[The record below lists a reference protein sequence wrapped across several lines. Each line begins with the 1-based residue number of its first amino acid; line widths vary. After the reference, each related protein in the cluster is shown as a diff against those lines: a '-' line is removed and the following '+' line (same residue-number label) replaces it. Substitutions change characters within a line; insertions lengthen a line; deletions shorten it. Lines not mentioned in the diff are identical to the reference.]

1 MLRFLRKYSNSAGIK
16 ILYAVLAALFVV
28 WGVGAVGGE
37 RVDIVARVHGEDI
50 TRRELERTTAVLQ
63 RRYEEMF
70 KDRFSAE
77 LARSLDLR
85 GRALDQLIEQALI
98 RDEAER
104 LGITVSDAELVD
116 TITRMPEL
124 QDNGRFNRER
134 LETFLRDQRDRGEFE
149 DELRRSILSQR
160 LQSLVSDG
168 VQVSDAEVEE
178 RYKLDH
184 DQVNLTFV
192 RVSAA
197 EQAKTVNLTD
207 EDLQR
212 HLDEHADRY
221 RVPAKTRARY
231 VAYKPADF
239 TGQVEIKDG
248 EIAEQYELQKDDRF
262 TEPEQVRARHI
273 LVKVASGAS
282 DQEKAK
288 ARQKA
293 EGLLAKVKAGDDF
306 AVIAKKSSDDGGT
319 ASKGGDLGFFPHG
332 QMAPEFEAAAFAL
345 EAGGLSDIVESPFGF
360 HIIRVEEKRAA
371 GTKPLEAAR
380 DEIVASLKNE
390 RALEIAHREAEADR
404 RRVLGGQAFAE
415 ALSSRNVQETQPF
428 SAGGIIPGLGRMKDF
443 ADVAFALAP
452 GEVSDLIET
461 EDAVYLLTPFE
472 RTEAQAPAL
481 DDVRERL
488 TADARRARG
497 EALAKENAEKLLA
510 RAKEI
515 SLEKAAAET
524 GVAGVDETGPFDRRA
539 ASLPKLGPAA
549 DLRSDAFSLRPE
561 APLAPKVY
569 VVAGDGVV
577 LALRERTAADMSG
590 LAEAKDS
597 IRDTLL
603 QQKRNAALGA
613 YMDHLKQRAQ
623 REGTLEVHT
632 DALVPG

>member
-50 TRRELERTTAVLQ
+50 TKRELDRTTAVLQ

-85 GRALDQLIEQALI
+85 SRALDQLIEQALI

-104 LGITVSDAELVD
+104 LGITVTDNELVD
-116 TITRMPEL
+116 TITRLPEL

-134 LETFLRDQRDRGEFE
+134 LESFLREQRDRGEFE
-149 DELRRSILSQR
+149 DELRRSILFQR

-168 VQVSDAEVEE
+168 VQVTDAEIEE

-184 DQVNLTFV
+184 DQVNLAFV
-192 RVSAA
+192 RVSAV
-197 EQAKTVNLTD
+197 EQAKTVTLTD
-207 EDLQR
+207 EDLQK
-212 HLDEHADRY
+212 HLDEHPDRY

-239 TGQVEIKDG
+239 VSQVEVKDG
-248 EIAEQYELQKDDRF
+248 EVAEQYELQKDDHF

-273 LVKVASGAS
+273 LVKVASGAAD
-282 DQEKAK
+282 DQKAK

-293 EGLLAKVKAGDDF
+293 TDLLAKVKAGGDF
-306 AVIAKKSSDDGGT
+306 AGLAKQSSEDT
-319 ASKGGDLGFFPHG
+319 ASALKGGDLGFFPRG

-345 EAGGLSDIVESPFGF
+345 EPGGLSDVVESPFGF
-360 HIIRVEEKRAA
+360 HIIKVEEKRAA
-371 GTKPLEAAR
+371 GTKPLAAAR

-404 RRVLGGQAFAE
+404 RKVLGGKSFVE
-415 ALSSRNVQETQPF
+415 ALSSRTVQETPPF
-428 SAGGIIPGLGRMKDF
+428 SADGIVPGLGRMKDF

-461 EDAVYLLTPFE
+461 ESAVYLLTPFE
-472 RTEAQAPAL
+472 RTEPHAPTL
-481 DDVRERL
+481 DDVRERV

-497 EALAKENAEKLLA
+497 EALAKEQADRLLA

-515 SLEKAAAET
+515 GLEKAAAEI
-524 GVAGVDETGPFDRRA
+524 GAAGVDETGPFDRRTGN
-539 ASLPKLGPAA
+539 LPKLGAST
-549 DLRSDAFSLRPE
+549 DLRNDAFTLRPE
-561 APLAPKVY
+561 APLAQKVY
-569 VVAGDGVV
+569 VVTGDGVV
-577 LALRERTAADMSG
+577 ASLRGRTPADMSG
-590 LAEAKDS
+590 LAAAKDS
-597 IRDTLL
+597 LEDTLL
-603 QQKRNAALGA
+603 QQKRNAALSA
-613 YMDHLKQRAQ
+613 YMDYLKQRAQ
-623 REGTLEVHT
+623 REGTLEVRSN
-632 DALVPG
+632 ALGPG